1 MTKTEGALRVVAVF
15 EAAKGMLVLLAGFGL
30 HALLQR
36 DAQRFVEE
44 LVGRLHLN
52 AAKNYPQVFIG
63 LLENLSN
70 TQLWALAALAAAYA
84 ILRFVEAYGLWRGRR
99 WAEWIAALSGG
110 IYVPVELY
118 ELARHVT
125 WIKIGALILNAAV
138 VAYMCYALW
147 VSRRRLP
154 PAA

>member
-1 MTKTEGALRVVAVF
+1 MSKTEGALRVVAVF

-30 HALLQR
+30 HALLQH

-52 AAKNYPQVFIG
+52 PAKGYPQVFLG
-63 LLENLSN
+63 LLENLSD
-70 TQLWALAALAAAYA
+70 TQLWALAALAVAYA
-84 ILRFVEAYGLWRGRR
+84 TLRFFEAYGLWRGRR

-125 WIKIGALILNAAV
+125 WIKIGALILNA
-138 VAYMCYALW
+138 LW
-147 VSRRRLP
+147 VSREKARTG
-154 PAA
+154 

>member
-1 MTKTEGALRVVAVF
+1 MTKTESALRVVAAF

-30 HALLQR
+30 HAFLQH
-36 DAQRFVEE
+36 DARRFVEE

-52 AAKNYPQVFIG
+52 AAKSYPQVFIG

-70 TQLWALAALAAAYA
+70 TQLWVLATLAAAYA
-84 ILRFVEAYGLWRGRR
+84 TLRFVEAYGLWRGRR

-118 ELARHVT
+118 ELIRHVT

-147 VSRRRLP
+147 ITRRRLP

>member
-52 AAKNYPQVFIG
+52 AAKHYPQVFLG

-70 TQLWALAALAAAYA
+70 TQLWGLAALAAAYA
-84 ILRFVEAYGLWRGRR
+84 TLRFVEAYGLWRGRR
-99 WAEWIAALSGG
+99 WAEW
-110 IYVPVELY
+110 
-118 ELARHVT
+118 R
-125 WIKIGALILNAAV
+125 AAV
-138 VAYMCYALW
+138 GGRR
-147 VSRRRLP
+147 SRPGGPSRAGP
-154 PAA
+154 